1 MAYTKTTWQDEVL
14 DGAERFEVL
23 DNAGAAADA
32 WADLENCQIQLATTV
47 TTAGTALNA
56 TNLNNMESGIE
67 TANDFID
74 KVHRG
79 RVSSAGVSIELPSG
93 WTCTKNATGTYTV
106 THNLGTTD
114 YTVVVSPEYS
124 ATVGFAGIYSK
135 AANAFACYVANASG
149 TPIDRNWHFILI
161 ED

>member
-23 DNAGAAADA
+23 DNAGAAVDA

-47 TTAGTALNA
+47 TTTGTAINA
-56 TNLNNMESGIE
+56 SNLNNMESGIE

-74 KVHRG
+74 KIHRG
-79 RVSSAGVSIELPSG
+79 RVSSAGVAIELPSG
-93 WTCTKNATGTYTV
+93 WTCTRNSAGHYV
-106 THNLGTTD
+106 ITHNLGTTD
-114 YTVVVSPEYS
+114 YTAIVSQEFTGIL
-124 ATVGFAGIYSK
+124 AFVGGIIKTTNNFSIHVK
-135 AANAFACYVANASG
+135 DSDGFGV
-149 TPIDRNWHFILI
+149 DRNVHFILI